1 MSLVHATYC
10 RNKRHVAH
18 IDDSVEWTRFY
29 CSNFTST
36 TLNKELDESS
46 TSVQLIIHENNQMNN
61 IEANLMTITYCQK
74 LTTMWTMTE
83 DMKQTIVN
91 ESSSSLFTSCDSCCL
106 YVSQSPVCSTT
117 INIDALELY
126 CNFHHIGD
134 KSLNKL

>member
-91 ESSSSLFTSCDSCCL
+91 ESRA
-106 YVSQSPVCSTT
+106 VIPVAST
-117 INIDALELY
+117 
-126 CNFHHIGD
+126 FHSHPFVVPL
-134 KSLNKL
+134 ST